1 MTLLKRKRLLAAKIE
16 ATPGTAETLAAAD
29 AAFNV
34 YDLAYQIEVE
44 VSPREGQG
52 SFDHLAG
59 VPAARKVNIS
69 FKIDLGWDGTATE
82 PAWADTFLPACGLV
96 KATNTF
102 TPRSEVPGTN
112 VKTLTMAV
120 YEDGRRRLAR
130 GCVGNMKLIGET
142 GKMAVAEYEFT
153 GIYDSTTDTALL
165 APTYPTVAP
174 LRYASGVTTYNSV
187 ALQCQS
193 VTLDMGNE
201 IILREGTTAGNVSG
215 FIAGAITNRRPTIV
229 CNPESKLVGTQDRYG
244 IFFAGTQAACVF
256 EIAGPTTSKIVVTA
270 PAASIDALQ
279 DGERNML
286 LTDELTFLCGKNG
299 STSDSDLTIVFTP

>member
-1 MTLLKRKRLLAAKIE
+1 MTLLKRKRILAASIE
-16 ATPGTAETLAAAD
+16 ATPGTAETLDASD

-34 YDLAYQIEVE
+34 YDVSYQIEIE
-44 VSPREGQG
+44 KTPREGQG
-52 SFDHLAG
+52 SFDHLPGVAG
-59 VPAARKVNIS
+59 ARKVKIT
-69 FKIDLGWDGTATE
+69 FKIDLGWDGTSTE

-120 YEDGRRRLAR
+120 YEDGRRRQAR
-130 GCVGNMKLIGET
+130 GCVGNMKLVCET
-142 GKMAVAEYEFT
+142 GKMAMMEFEFT
-153 GIYDSTTDTALL
+153 GIYDGTTDTALL

-174 LRYASGVTTYNSV
+174 LRYAAGVTTFNSV

-193 VTLDMGNE
+193 VTLDLANE
-201 IILREGTTAGNVSG
+201 VILREGTSAGNVSG

-229 CNPESKLVGTQDRYG
+229 CNPESKLVATQDRYG
-244 IFFAGTQAACVF
+244 LFLDGTEYAAVF
-256 EIAGPTTSKIVVTA
+256 EIAGPSTSKIVVTA
-270 PAASIDALQ
+270 PKATIDAIQ

-299 STSDSDLTIVFTP
+299 STSDSDLSIVFTP